1 MFILD
6 ECDKMLDEAG
16 KYAHYFINSGF
27 RYERTSSKDF
37 HEWKFT
43 KQISNDV
50 LCNLNGQVQRGL
62 QDVHERSF

>member
-16 KYAHYFINSGF
+16 KYAHNFINSGF

-50 LCNLNGQVQRGL
+50 LCNLN
-62 QDVHERSF
+62 